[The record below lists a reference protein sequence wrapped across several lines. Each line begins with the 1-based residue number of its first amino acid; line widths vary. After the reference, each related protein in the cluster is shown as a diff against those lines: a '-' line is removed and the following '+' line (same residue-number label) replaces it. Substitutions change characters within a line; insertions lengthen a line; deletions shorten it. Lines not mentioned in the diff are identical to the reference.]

1 MDIKKDLEWI
11 VEAQNR
17 KLPRD
22 ERCKEEELQRIL
34 EEMRTAYEEGK
45 VDFSKYTKVR
55 LRQGRKKRDVKMY
68 ETFTYEE
75 FLSIYLHNQLKYR
88 FRVEFPNR
96 NTYIRSLINTVYAL
110 KDMSDYTIYK
120 FDFADFFNSVSSVY
134 VYQKFIRGQG
144 LERDQEDLLEKYVRE
159 TRYAYTGLCTSNI
172 FCEIAAQHFDDL
184 LNQSCSGKGLIYYR
198 RYIDDGVLIFNR
210 YLSKED
216 CQELVNRAI
225 KKTFHDSVE
234 AQPRCKTALKKEKI
248 KYIARRDLI
257 GTSPTAAFDFLGYEF
272 SLAAKGK
279 ATDVAYGITDEKK
292 EKYRKRVRRFM
303 KHCAADS
310 SEGMVLLR
318 HQLRAFTHRTVY
330 QVERNKKTIW
340 INKGFLANYHELGN
354 HLDQLSDST
363 RDFLKNVLTEEAD
376 AILKSRPYFLRDSDN
391 PENIYSLYHNLKRN
405 RTQVFVERIGIDY
418 KKLRSMCQEIG
429 IDPDSCKGYDSLLK
443 AYLNR
448 VGVGY

>member
-17 KLPRD
+17 KLPRN
-22 ERCKEEELQRIL
+22 ERCKEEDIQRIM
-34 EEMRTAYEEGK
+34 EEMQTTYEKGEA
-45 VDFSKYTKVR
+45 DFSKYTKVR
-55 LRQGRKKRDVKMY
+55 LRQGRKIRDVKMY
-68 ETFTYEE
+68 DTFTSEE

-88 FRVEFPNR
+88 FKVEFPNR

-120 FDFADFFNSVSSVY
+120 FDFEDFFNSVSSVY

-144 LERDQEDLLEKYVRE
+144 LERDQEDLLEKYVKG
-159 TRYAYTGLCTSNI
+159 TRYAYAGLCTSNI
-172 FCEIAAQHFDDL
+172 LCEIAAQHFDNL
-184 LNQSCSGKGLIYYR
+184 LRQSCSEKGLIYYR

-225 KKTFHDSVE
+225 EKTFHDSVE
-234 AQPRCKTALKKEKI
+234 AQPRCKTALKKEKT
-248 KYIARRDLI
+248 KYIARRDLAKA
-257 GTSPTAAFDFLGYEF
+257 SPAVAFDFLGYEF
-272 SLAAKGK
+272 TLAAKGK
-279 ATDVAYGITDEKK
+279 TTEIIYGITDEKK
-292 EKYRKRVRRFM
+292 EKYRKRVRKFM

-310 SEGMVLLR
+310 NGGMVLLR
-318 HQLRAFTHRTVY
+318 HQLRAFTHRAVY
-330 QVERNKKTIW
+330 QVERNKQTIW

-391 PENIYSLYHNLKRN
+391 PESIYSLYHNLQRN

-418 KKLRSMCQEIG
+418 KKLQSMCQEIG
-429 IDPDSCKGYDSLLK
+429 IDPDSCKGYDGLLK